1 MAKPPDQLKVAGI
14 ILAAGQSTRLGRPKQ
29 LLDICGK
36 TAIRRVTE
44 AALAAP
50 LDSVIVV
57 LGNAAAEIER
67 ELTGLDV
74 LTVLNPDFAEGQSTS
89 MRAGLRAIPDDTD
102 AALFLL
108 GDQPAMTPEIIS
120 AVVDSYRESG
130 PSIVQARYRGVT
142 GHPVLFDRS
151 LFAELDHVTGDRGA
165 RQVLAGH
172 PEPIQFADL
181 DQDAP
186 LDIDTEADYERV
198 QQQFRAETSRP
209 ACRSGEAPYSP

>member
-14 ILAAGQSTRLGRPKQ
+14 ILAAGQSTRLGRPKH

-36 TAIRRVTE
+36 TAIRRITE

-108 GDQPAMTPEIIS
+108 GDQPAMSPKTIELVFDTYRIS
-120 AVVDSYRESG
+120 GA
-130 PSIVQARYRGVT
+130 PIVQARYRGVT

-151 LFAELDHVTGDRGA
+151 LFSALESVTGDRGA
-165 RQVLAGH
+165 RQVIARHSELV
-172 PEPIQFADL
+172 EYADL

-186 LDIDTEADYERV
+186 MDIDTEADYERV
-198 QQQFRAETSRP
+198 LAQFCSST
-209 ACRSGEAPYSP
+209 